1 MTTTRPL
8 TPESKA
14 LLRLLEPSLDD
25 TSDAAA
31 WEWSRQDE
39 YRDRLAAIEAAA
51 IARYVEGL
59 GTQVSHRLHEW
70 GRGPGCNGRNVTMV
84 VCEGCQT
91 FAARLLALD
100 APEAQEA
107 DR

>member
-1 MTTTRPL
+1 MTTRPL
-8 TPESKA
+8 TPESEA
-14 LLRLLEPSLDD
+14 LHKTYHYPSMQCPRE
-25 TSDAAA
+25 TGGHPGSCGFYN
-31 WEWSRQDE
+31 S
-39 YRDRLAAIEAAA
+39 LAAIEAAA

-91 FAARLLALD
+91 FAARLLTLY
-100 APEAQEA
+100 APEEVLA
-107 DR
+107 